1 MIDIGTHSTKLS
13 NDAMSQSILSVESSA
28 SKARFLSEHF
38 DNRIK
43 ASLRGLTEE
52 CSRNIH
58 IPSFCAEAIYHDER
72 LSPEIHYLHHKL
84 QSSMRAQSALS
95 ARQTIEK
102 LMDKSNE
109 ERHEQHFI
117 NVSSI
122 GTTEWEVFSKQ
133 ESARLSMLEQSKI
146 DTLTSIS
153 RSDLETGKIHIHKA
167 LSVIKLIDPELH
179 YEILE
184 HISEAKLFHSTI
196 TQSFSDVI
204 TMGAIFIRPP
214 SIKSDKLIYYFEQL
228 IHEMSHLQ
236 LNCIFAIDRL
246 ILGDLFRREPSP
258 LRVDRRPIFGV
269 YHATYVSA
277 KLCSALFRLYKRF
290 KNDATLNTLVQC
302 MDELL
307 RGIDVL
313 NRSLL
318 TVAGR
323 TLLKS
328 MMRAATRVANDP
340 LWDGFDFHA
349 SMRHRSTNRNFI
361 PNRLIK
367 FLQTSNFF

>member
-28 SKARFLSEHF
+28 SKALFLSEYF

-58 IPSFCAEAIYHDER
+58 IPSFYAEAIYHDER

-102 LMDKSNE
+102 LIDKAKE

-153 RSDLETGKIHIHKA
+153 QSDLETGKIHIHKA
-167 LSVIKLIDPELH
+167 LPVIKLIDPELH

-196 TQSFSDVI
+196 TQSFSDVR
-204 TMGAIFIRPP
+204 TMGAIFNGCVKVYELETPTANHLVICVIDSDVFDFFCIGASFKSTKQAAIRH
-214 SIKSDKLIYYFEQL
+214 S
-228 IHEMSHLQ
+228 
-236 LNCIFAIDRL
+236 
-246 ILGDLFRREPSP
+246 LGE
-258 LRVDRRPIFGV
+258 
-269 YHATYVSA
+269 A
-277 KLCSALFRLYKRF
+277 
-290 KNDATLNTLVQC
+290 ATLF
-302 MDELL
+302 E
-307 RGIDVL
+307 DVL
-313 NRSLL
+313 RHRVGQASTPTATTNILSLRSRQQSQLRKRYFLSLLKTERQCFGSTHTPRVYAFEILDGMFAARASIARLLTPRQYHNNRSIG
-318 TVAGR
+318 VPV
-323 TLLKS
+323 
-328 MMRAATRVANDP
+328 MP
-340 LWDGFDFHA
+340 LF
-349 SMRHRSTNRNFI
+349 
-361 PNRLIK
+361 
-367 FLQTSNFF
+367 